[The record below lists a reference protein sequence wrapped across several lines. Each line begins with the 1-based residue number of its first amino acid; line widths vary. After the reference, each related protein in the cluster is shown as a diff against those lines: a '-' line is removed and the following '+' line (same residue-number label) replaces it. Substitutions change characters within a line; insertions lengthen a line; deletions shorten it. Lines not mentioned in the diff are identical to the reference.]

1 MVEKRTFLQSL
12 ESIARFVMKF
22 ILHLFNKFEV
32 TMNNIKN
39 VFSIKDLENLSGI
52 KAHTIRI
59 WEKRYDILQP
69 MRTDTNIRLYDLAS
83 LQKLLNITLLHDY
96 GYKISK
102 IATYPQDKI
111 PSLVREIISN
121 KTAKSHAISELK
133 MSMMNFDQ
141 ELFFNTYNWLIAE
154 KSFKEIFHQVFIPLM
169 NELGLLWQSD
179 TITPAH
185 EHFISYLIKQKLLVN
200 TEKLQVLKPSKT
212 DKVFVLSLP
221 MNEIHEL
228 GLMYLNYEILL
239 QGYKTI
245 YLGESMPVDNLKHL
259 KKHFDSIVYVSYLTV
274 QPERDLLDGY
284 INKMSEELVDD
295 TTELWYIGRMV
306 EFIKRDGLSENI
318 SIFDS
323 IGDLVNQI

>member
-1 MVEKRTFLQSL
+1 MA
-12 ESIARFVMKF
+12 IAWFINNF
-22 ILHLFNKFEV
+22 ILHLFNKISI

-102 IATYPQDKI
+102 IATYPQEKI

-133 MSMMNFDQ
+133 MAMMNFDQ

-200 TEKLQVLKPSKT
+200 TEKLQVLKPTRT

-239 QGYKTI
+239 QGFKTI
-245 YLGESMPVDNLKHL
+245 FLGESMPIDNLKVL

-274 QPERDLLDGY
+274 QPERDILDSY
-284 INKMSEELVDD
+284 IDKMSEELVDD

-306 EFIKRDGLSENI
+306 EFIKRDGLSDKI
-318 SIFDS
+318 SIFNS
-323 IGDLVNQI
+323 IAELVDQI

>member
-1 MVEKRTFLQSL
+1 
-12 ESIARFVMKF
+12 
-22 ILHLFNKFEV
+22 
-32 TMNNIKN
+32 MNNIKS

-121 KTAKSHAISELK
+121 KTAKSHAICEFK
-133 MSMMNFDQ
+133 MAMMNFDQ

-154 KSFKEIFHQVFIPLM
+154 KSFKEVFHQVFIPLM

-185 EHFISYLIKQKLLVN
+185 EHFISYLIKQKLLIN
-200 TEKLQVLKPSKT
+200 TEKLQILKQTKL

-239 QGYKTI
+239 HGYKTI
-245 YLGESMPVDNLKHL
+245 YLGESMPIENLKDL
-259 KKHFDSIVYVSYLTV
+259 KKHFDSIVFVSYLTV
-274 QPERDLLDGY
+274 QPERDIVDSY
-284 INKMSEELVDD
+284 IQKMSDELLDD
-295 TTELWYIGRMV
+295 TTELWYLGRMV
-306 EFIKRDGLSENI
+306 EFIKKEELSDRITIFN
-318 SIFDS
+318 SITELVDS
-323 IGDLVNQI
+323 I

>member
-1 MVEKRTFLQSL
+1 M
-12 ESIARFVMKF
+12 I
-22 ILHLFNKFEV
+22 
-32 TMNNIKN
+32 NNVKN

-111 PSLVREIISN
+111 PSLVREIISS

-133 MSMMNFDQ
+133 MAMMNFDQ

-185 EHFISYLIKQKLLVN
+185 EHFISYLIKQKLLIN
-200 TEKLQVLKPSKT
+200 TEKLQVLKQTKT

-245 YLGESMPVDNLKHL
+245 YLGESMPIENLKDL
-259 KKHFDSIVYVSYLTV
+259 KKHFDSIIFVSYLTV
-274 QPERDLLDGY
+274 QPERDQLDGY
-284 INKMSEELVDD
+284 IQKMSDELVDD

-306 EFIKRDGLSENI
+306 EFIKKEELSDRITVFSSI
-318 SIFDS
+318 SE
-323 IGDLVNQI
+323 LVDWI

>member
-1 MVEKRTFLQSL
+1 
-12 ESIARFVMKF
+12 
-22 ILHLFNKFEV
+22 
-32 TMNNIKN
+32 MNNVKN

-111 PSLVREIISN
+111 PSLVREIISS
-121 KTAKSHAISELK
+121 KTAKSHAISEFK
-133 MSMMNFDQ
+133 MAMMNFDQ
-141 ELFFNTYNWLIAE
+141 ELFFKTYNWLIAE

-185 EHFISYLIKQKLLVN
+185 EHFISYLIKQKLSVN
-200 TEKLQVLKPSKT
+200 TEKLQALKQTKL
-212 DKVFVLSLP
+212 DRIFVLSLP

-239 QGYKTI
+239 HGYKTI
-245 YLGESMPVDNLKHL
+245 YLGESMPIENLKDL
-259 KKHFDSIVYVSYLTV
+259 KKHFSSIVFVSYMTV
-274 QPERDLLDGY
+274 QPERDVVDSY
-284 INKMSEELVDD
+284 VQKMSEELLDD
-295 TTELWYIGRMV
+295 STELWYIGRMV
-306 EFIKRDGLSENI
+306 EFVKKEKLTQGITIFN
-318 SIFDS
+318 SINE
-323 IGDLVNQI
+323 LVDWI

>member
-1 MVEKRTFLQSL
+1 
-12 ESIARFVMKF
+12 
-22 ILHLFNKFEV
+22 
-32 TMNNIKN
+32 MNNIKN

-59 WEKRYDILQP
+59 WEKRYNVLKP
-69 MRTDTNIRLYDLAS
+69 MRTDTNIRLYDLPS

-102 IATYPQDKI
+102 IATYSEDKI
-111 PSLVREIISN
+111 PSLVREIISS
-121 KTAKSHAISELK
+121 KTAKSHAISDFK
-133 MSMMNFDQ
+133 MAMMNFDQ
-141 ELFFNTYNWLIAE
+141 ELFFTTYNWLIAE

-200 TEKLQVLKPSKT
+200 TEKLQVLKQTKK

-228 GLMYLNYEILL
+228 GLMYLHYEILL
-239 QGYKTI
+239 NGYKSI
-245 YLGESMPVDNLKHL
+245 YLGESMPIENLKDL
-259 KKHFDSIVYVSYLTV
+259 KRHYDAIVFVSYLTV
-274 QPERDLLDGY
+274 QPERDSIDSY
-284 INKMSEELVDD
+284 INEMTSQLVDEN
-295 TTELWYIGRMV
+295 TELWFTGRQV
-306 EFIKRDGLSENI
+306 EFIQKENLSDKI
-318 SIFDS
+318 SIFTS
-323 IGDLVNQI
+323 ISELVSLL